1 MSDEPVKLDPES
13 IDWDAPPEPG
23 TFNIG
28 LEGRLWKVTRFDEL
42 ETVLPEKMELIE
54 GRLFWSERHRLGM
67 LGAMLEHMGLIAAVK
82 LAPKELWLEALD
94 EAKGDG

>member
-1 MSDEPVKLDPES
+1 MADESEKVDPDR

-23 TFNIG
+23 TFQIG

-54 GRLFWSERHRLGM
+54 GKLFWSERHRLGM
-67 LGAMLEHMGLIAAVK
+67 LGAMLEQVGLAKAVK
-82 LAPKELWLEALD
+82 LAPKEVWEEALRR
-94 EAKGDG
+94 AYG